1 MKTSKKPRGKG
12 VKAAMTL
19 VPMRL
24 PEQVVAY
31 FKEYPNFSAAVR
43 SVLEQHVDSAHH
55 AEHTAINQQRLQN
68 IIAEENDDEW
78 N

>member
-12 VKAAMTL
+12 VKQAMTL

>member
-1 MKTSKKPRGKG
+1 
-12 VKAAMTL
+12 MTL

-68 IIAEENDDEW
+68 IMAEENDDEW